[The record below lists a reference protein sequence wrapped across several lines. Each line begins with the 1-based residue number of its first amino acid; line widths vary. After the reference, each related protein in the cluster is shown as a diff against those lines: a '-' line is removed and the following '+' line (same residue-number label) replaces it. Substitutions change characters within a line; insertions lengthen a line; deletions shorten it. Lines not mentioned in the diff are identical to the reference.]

1 MTGTKSGII
10 RAAGAFGLS
19 FRGLPLQN
27 VQPLETT
34 SGSRRVLVVEDEP
47 ALRDRMS
54 DILRF
59 EGFEVEIAA
68 SVADGIR
75 KVLSDS
81 PDIILCDILMPKGD
95 GVDLVSFVRSRADT
109 RLLPIVMVTALADR
123 QWQRRFMEL
132 GADDYLTKPFKAAEL
147 VGAVQTQCTKL
158 EWREGSQVAKGGP
171 GQCYAFAGRVF
182 DPVRRMVR
190 LPDGE
195 EQMLTAS
202 EAQLLTI
209 LLDSP
214 GQAQSRESIMNL
226 MGRDF
231 TPLDRLVDVLIGRL
245 RRRVGDAPRKPTLI
259 LTIRRSG
266 YLLDTAVE
274 LQNVDPL

>member
-1 MTGTKSGII
+1 M
-10 RAAGAFGLS
+10 
-19 FRGLPLQN
+19 LQ
-27 VQPLETT
+27 
-34 SGSRRVLVVEDEP
+34 
-47 ALRDRMS
+47 
-54 DILRF
+54 
-59 EGFEVEIAA
+59 
-68 SVADGIR
+68 
-75 KVLSDS
+75 
-81 PDIILCDILMPKGD
+81 GD

-147 VGAVQTQCTKL
+147 VGAVKTQCTKL
-158 EWREGSQVAKGGP
+158 EWREGSQVAKNGP
-171 GQCYAFAGRVF
+171 GQSYTFVGRIF

-190 LPDGE
+190 LPDGQ

-202 EAQLLTI
+202 EAQLLTV

-214 GQAQSRESIMNL
+214 GEVQPRESIMKL

-231 TPLDRLVDVLIGRL
+231 TPLDRLVGVLIGRL
-245 RRRVGDAPRKPTLI
+245 RRRVGDAPRKPALV

-266 YLLDTAVE
+266 YLLDSSVE
-274 LQNVDPL
+274 LQDVAPL